1 MKSCFHFKILYNFS
15 GIKLVKKELQVLIVL
30 HLKNLQQNSLKWK
43 FIIIRFYF
51 LMTTWNSNT
60 QFGSKITQKIHDK
73 IHEKYYQTEE
83 TLVEKTI
90 DREKKVWRLNFQCQL
105 RHPSFLQISNC
116 LPCVSHTH
124 KHSSVGNHLFDYFY
138 LKGQGLR
145 IKVV

>member
-60 QFGSKITQKIHDK
+60 QFVSKITQKIHDK
-73 IHEKYYQTEE
+73 IHEKYYQTE
-83 TLVEKTI
+83 KNI
-90 DREKKVWRLNFQCQL
+90 SWKNNRSRKKRYGVSIFSANCAIPPSYRSLIVFLAFLTPINILQL
-105 RHPSFLQISNC
+105 EIICLTTSIS
-116 LPCVSHTH
+116 
-124 KHSSVGNHLFDYFY
+124 KD
-138 LKGQGLR
+138 KD
-145 IKVV
+145 